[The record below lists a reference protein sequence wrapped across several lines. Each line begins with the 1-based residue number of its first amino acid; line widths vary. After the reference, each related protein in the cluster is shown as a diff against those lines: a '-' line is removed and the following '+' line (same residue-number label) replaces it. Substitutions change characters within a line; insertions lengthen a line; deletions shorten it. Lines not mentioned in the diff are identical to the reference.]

1 MMTHLQKCSQCRLQ
15 PWPDMVGLTGR
26 ELQDD
31 SLIKISRGDIKRR
44 SLPMHILYNRK
55 YLKDQLILS
64 TIFLLEYRITLFN
77 SAEKIFFSINEK
89 IDREENF
96 FLGHLVVLTN
106 KVYVILLGQML
117 VVFYRTQWKSF
128 GIIMITYLI
137 YYVRQADF
145 V

>member
-1 MMTHLQKCSQCRLQ
+1 
-15 PWPDMVGLTGR
+15 MVGLTGR

-64 TIFLLEYRITLFN
+64 TILLLAYRITLFN

-106 KVYVILLGQML
+106 KVYVILLG
-117 VVFYRTQWKSF
+117 
-128 GIIMITYLI
+128 
-137 YYVRQADF
+137 
-145 V
+145 

>member
-1 MMTHLQKCSQCRLQ
+1 
-15 PWPDMVGLTGR
+15 MVGLTGR

-64 TIFLLEYRITLFN
+64 TILLLALMAYRITLFN

-106 KVYVILLGQML
+106 KVYVILLG
-117 VVFYRTQWKSF
+117 
-128 GIIMITYLI
+128 
-137 YYVRQADF
+137 
-145 V
+145 